1 MVVDILWSR
10 EQSDK
15 RDDLT
20 FVRILRFLCVCG
32 LQKFFKIYCFVL
44 TIVFD
49 ACALFVAER
58 KERAYY
64 ERVYHERDYARKRK
78 TFTMRE
84 RELLGGFYSRKS
96 K

>member
-1 MVVDILWSR
+1 MVDILWSR

-32 LQKFFKIYCFVL
+32 LQKFFKIIYCFVL

-64 ERVYHERDYARKRK
+64 ERVYYERDYARKRK

-84 RELLGGFYSRKS
+84 QELLGGFYSRKS

>member
-1 MVVDILWSR
+1 MVAR
-10 EQSDK
+10 AERQK
-15 RDDLT
+15 RLFDFCEDSEI
-20 FVRILRFLCVCG
+20 FVRVRTPKV
-32 LQKFFKIYCFVL
+32 LQNIFCFVL

-64 ERVYHERDYARKRK
+64 ERVYYERDYARKRK

-84 RELLGGFYSRKS
+84 QELLGGFYSRKS

>member
-1 MVVDILWSR
+1 MRTPKV
-10 EQSDK
+10 
-15 RDDLT
+15 
-20 FVRILRFLCVCG
+20 
-32 LQKFFKIYCFVL
+32 LQNNICFVL

-64 ERVYHERDYARKRK
+64 ERVYYERDYARKRK
-78 TFTMRE
+78 TFTMMRE

>member
-32 LQKFFKIYCFVL
+32 LQKFFKIIYMF
-44 TIVFD
+44 
-49 ACALFVAER
+49 
-58 KERAYY
+58 RAHNC
-64 ERVYHERDYARKRK
+64 V
-78 TFTMRE
+78 
-84 RELLGGFYSRKS
+84 
-96 K
+96 